1 MASFD
6 QDYARCY
13 DLLYGDKDYE
23 KEAAYIHDLIQRFAP
38 KAQRILELGCGSGRY
53 TSILARYGY
62 DICGLDLSAS
72 MIDIARKKYPQIPF
86 KVANIT
92 DFTLDEKFD
101 VIISFFHVMS
111 YQCSN
116 ESLCASFANI
126 FKHLKP
132 NGVFLFDC
140 WYGPAV
146 LHEKPSVR
154 IKRVSDGQVSV
165 TRLAEPVLY
174 PDENVVDVHYEI
186 IVNTPNKPT
195 QAFKETHKMRYF
207 FTPEIDLLAK
217 QSGFKLESSE
227 EFLSGKRLNFSCW
240 GGAAH
245 CLRKPK

>member
-1 MASFD
+1 MDSFN
-6 QDYARCY
+6 QKYARYY
-13 DLLYGDKDYE
+13 DLLYSDKEYE
-23 KEAAYIHDLIQRFAP
+23 QEAIYIHRSIQKFAP
-38 KAQRILELGCGSGRY
+38 KAQRILELGCGSGKY
-53 TSILARYGY
+53 TSILAKYGY
-62 DICGLDLSAS
+62 DMCGLDLSAS
-72 MIDIARKKYPQIPF
+72 MIDIAQQKYPRIPF
-86 KVANIT
+86 KVANIK
-92 DFTLDEKFD
+92 DFALDEKFD

-116 ESLCASFANI
+116 ESLCASFANV

-146 LHEKPSVR
+146 LHEKPSIR
-154 IKRVSDGQVSV
+154 IKRVSDGQVSI

-174 PDENVVDVHYEI
+174 PDENVVDVNYEI
-186 IVNTPNKPT
+186 IINTPNTPT
-195 QAFKETHKMRYF
+195 QTFKETHKMRYF

-227 EFLSGKRLNFSCW
+227 EFLSGKKLDFGCW
-240 GGAAH
+240 GGAY